1 MVKTTILFICDHL
14 LGALIHF
21 NFIILILICFLLMMP
36 GVNFVIHGSSS
47 ARTTVGVSLY
57 RSLTMEEHFI
67 AVITQDRVINDNLK
81 KKIKTK
87 LCARVDYSYLPTF
100 FNILGIGQKYF
111 SFYPPSL
118 FNMHR

>member
-1 MVKTTILFICDHL
+1 MVKTTILLTCDQL
-14 LGALIHF
+14 LGALIPLH
-21 NFIILILICFLLMMP
+21 FIILILICFLLMMP
-36 GVNFVIHGSSS
+36 GVNYVIYGSSS

-57 RSLTMEEHFI
+57 WSLTMREHFI

-81 KKIKTK
+81 KKIKTE
-87 LCARVDYSYLPTF
+87 LCVRVDYSYLPTF
-100 FNILGIGQKYF
+100 FNILGTGQKYF